1 MTVKYSAK
9 IITAL
14 LSLAVSVPALS
25 SGSES
30 GGGGGFSGGG
40 FGSGTSN
47 FPSEARQYDPA
58 KAAYS
63 RGKSMFKKNITCSK
77 CLYAKGVKDGVTAT
91 EVALK
96 VRAGEF
102 NLSAEEQ
109 EDIMIFIKKRYGI
122 EA

>member
-1 MTVKYSAK
+1 MTPIHSVKIVA
-9 IITAL
+9 AL
-14 LSLAVSVPALS
+14 LSFAVCVPAFS

-30 GGGGGFSGGG
+30 GGGGGFSSGG
-40 FGSGTSN
+40 FGSGTNS
-47 FPSEARQYDPA
+47 FPSEPRQVDPT

-77 CLYAKGVKDGVTAT
+77 CLYPKGIKDGVTAT
-91 EVALK
+91 DVALK

-102 NLSAEEQ
+102 NLSAEEK
-109 EDIMIFIKKRYGI
+109 EDIMIFLKKRYGI